1 MVQRGAWMGGQDVG
15 GRTGKGGAARWGRA
29 GDVSL
34 ADGSIPT
41 MRSLCQAA
49 AERQLSEH
57 RTVALLKRVLAG
69 QLPDLWSPLAER
81 QEVLAGPAGGTTR
94 GRATRVAEL
103 GVYLDQACSVPLL
116 SIAEERCIA
125 AGIELMREL
134 AQTLT
139 LLCPAVRRVA
149 VALLDAAGQGRVRP
163 QTVVRAERLSPNKGE
178 GNELLQA
185 AVEHMAAR
193 LRQTLPRGIGAFH
206 ENRCRSPR
214 KSELT
219 VLVDLARHSP
229 MPRVRVGALIQLFRR
244 LAGTNTS
251 RAAALHGDD
260 DLTSVVARVVT
271 HIWTQ
276 HELLVSAM
284 CMANLR
290 LVVAIAKAYD
300 NRGVSMIDLVQE
312 GNLGLLRAIDKFDV
326 SRGYRFSTCATWWIR
341 QAIGRATQEQPRL
354 VRLPLHTME
363 LLARV
368 QGAVVD
374 GEISSGQKPGA
385 DALATVLGVKV
396 SHIRG
401 CTRPGAQPVL
411 SLEASR
417 GGTDDFS
424 IGRTLAAPD
433 TTPGAAQKLSRDLA
447 AVIRTLT
454 VREQQVLRQR
464 FGLGGWPVR
473 TLSEVGSEFE
483 VTRERVRQLELSA
496 LRKLR
501 HPVRARRLT
510 GISDLRL

>member
-1 MVQRGAWMGGQDVG
+1 MGGQDVG
-15 GRTGKGGAARWGRA
+15 GRTGKSRAVRWGRA
-29 GDVSL
+29 GNVVR
-34 ADGSIPT
+34 ADGSTPT

-49 AERQLSEH
+49 AERRLSEDQ
-57 RTVALLKRVLAG
+57 TVVLIKRVLAG
-69 QLPDLWSPLAER
+69 ELPDLWSPLADR
-81 QEVLAGPAGGTTR
+81 QEQRADPARTATR
-94 GRATRVAEL
+94 GRATHVAEL

-116 SIAEERCIA
+116 GIAEERCIA

-163 QTVVRAERLSPNKGE
+163 QSVVRAERLSPHKAE
-178 GNELLQA
+178 GNELLNGV
-185 AVEHMAAR
+185 VEYMADR
-193 LRQTLPRGIGAFH
+193 LRQTLPSGSAAFH

-214 KSELT
+214 KAELA
-219 VLVDLARHSP
+219 VLVELARHSP
-229 MPRVRVGALIQLFRR
+229 MPRVRVGALIRLFRR
-244 LAGTNTS
+244 LAGATAS
-251 RAAALHGDD
+251 RAAALHGDG
-260 DLTSVVARVVT
+260 DLTSVVARAVN
-271 HIWTQ
+271 HIWMQ

-341 QAIGRATQEQPRL
+341 QAIGRATQEQSRL

-385 DALATVLGVKV
+385 DALAAVLGVKV
-396 SHIRG
+396 AHIRG

-433 TTPGAAQKLSRDLA
+433 ATPGVAPKLSRDLA

-454 VREQQVLRQR
+454 VREQQVLRER
-464 FGLGGWPVR
+464 FGLGGRPVR
-473 TLSEVGSEFE
+473 TLSELGSEIS

-510 GISDLRL
+510 GLCDLRL